1 MLGVARA
8 WWNVQPLGM
17 NRRIF
22 IAIFSAF
29 WILAGSAVQ
38 AGDKPAT
45 SVVEDLH
52 KSLLT
57 MMKKA
62 DVLGFEGRREF
73 MEPVVARSFNM
84 QLIAAMASGKNWD
97 KFDDRQK
104 QELID
109 ALKRLSVATYAARF
123 DGYSG
128 EEFQIIAEK
137 PMDQGLVFVNTEL
150 YTSDG
155 GVIALNYLM
164 HPGKAGWRIVDV
176 YFLGAYSELGMRRSE
191 YAAVYARDG
200 FDGLITSIEQKIS
213 DYAEGLAQ

>member
-22 IAIFSAF
+22 ITMFSAF
-29 WILAGSAVQ
+29 WILAASAVQ

-73 MEPVVARSFNM
+73 METVVARSFNM
-84 QLIAAMASGKNWD
+84 PLIAAMASGKNWD
-97 KFDDRQK
+97 KFEDTQK
-104 QELID
+104 RELIV
-109 ALKRLSVATYAARF
+109 ALERLSVATYAARF

-137 PMDQGLVFVNTEL
+137 PVEQGLVFVNTEL

-155 GVIALNYLM
+155 SVIALNYLM
-164 HPGKAGWRIVDV
+164 HPGKTGWRVIDV

-191 YAAVYARDG
+191 YAAVYVRDG
-200 FDGLITSIEQKIS
+200 FDGLIASIERKIA
-213 DYAEGLAQ
+213 DYVAGLAQ